1 MSLEIGVFDGL
12 LLAGVVLSAVAAVL
26 VTRRTSAVAVFLVF
40 GLLLAL
46 LWARLDAPDIALAEA
61 VLGGGVTGA
70 LLVDA
75 LASKQA
81 EVPRRRS
88 WALAAGIIAGI
99 IAFLGMGW
107 VVSQLSEPSGQL
119 PLLVDDHIGGSG
131 AEHPVTAVLLNFRS
145 FDTLLE
151 IAVVMTAVFAATA
164 VSDRSWTRT
173 LSASGELRIIAV
185 VLLPVVSLLAVWML
199 VAGTTRPG
207 GAFQAGAMVGA
218 GLVIAHLTGTR
229 RTSTRGPWGD
239 ALIVLGL
246 VVFILLAFSTA
257 VGGAG
262 WLVLGES
269 WASTAI
275 LAVEAVLAVSIGVGL
290 ARMFLA
296 NRSEPGEAR

>member
-1 MSLEIGVFDGL
+1 MNVDMTLVDAVL
-12 LLAGVVLSAVAAVL
+12 LGSVVLTAVL
-26 VTRRTSAVAVFLVF
+26 AVVMPRRTSGVAVFLVF
-40 GLLLAL
+40 GLLLAV

-81 EVPRRRS
+81 EVSTRRR
-88 WALAAGIIAGI
+88 WAPALGVVAGLV
-99 IAFLGMGW
+99 AFLGAAW
-107 VVSQLSEPSGQL
+107 VISQLSGPSGEV
-119 PLLVDDHIGGSG
+119 PRLVDRHIAASG

-145 FDTLLE
+145 LDTLLE

-164 VSDRSWTRT
+164 VSDRSWART
-173 LSASGELRIIAV
+173 LSASGELRTIAV

-218 GLVIAHLTGTR
+218 GLVIAHLTGTPY
-229 RTSTRGPWGD
+229 TSTRSRWGD
-239 ALIVLGL
+239 VLIVVGL
-246 VVFILLAFSTA
+246 VVFIAVAFSTA
-257 VGGAG
+257 LAGEG

-269 WASTAI
+269 WAATAI
-275 LAVEAVLAVSIGVGL
+275 LGIEAVLAVSIGVGL
-290 ARMFLA
+290 ARIFVA
-296 NRSEPGEAR
+296 NRSEPGEVR